1 MRPELMNMLWSQV
14 LILTFRHQI
23 TSVVPKY
30 GSVYGGT
37 LVTITGTGLPASDS
51 LIVSTSRWSLDVISK
66 TSTEIVARTIDR
78 KVIVY

>member
-1 MRPELMNMLWSQV
+1 MLWSQV
-14 LILTFRHQI
+14 LILTFHHQI